1 LAEASAISSRPGL
14 SDRPAVFLTGATGF
28 IGRHVLEALHAA
40 GYRVR
45 ALVRD
50 PADAAQFPE
59 AEVVP
64 GDLRR
69 PGDLARALDGCRY
82 LVHCAALYSFA
93 PRDRPAME
101 AINAA
106 GTAGLL
112 EAARIAGVERAV
124 VTSSAGTAG
133 AASPSDD
140 PRLCGGAAT
149 EADGAAVRTHSAYHR
164 SKVEQERAAVA
175 ARVPAVLV
183 LPTATVGPGDR
194 KPTPTGQLVL
204 DFARGRMFA
213 APPAGGLNMVAVEDV
228 ARAHVLA
235 LERGRPRER
244 YLVGGENLDFDQVWR
259 LLAGVT
265 GRPAPRWHVPP
276 ALALLAGAADELR
289 CRVWPAAVPRIPL
302 EGVRMSFER
311 MCVDSGKARAELGW
325 EPGPVRDALARAVA
339 WYRTHGYLGEAA
351 AAH

>member
-1 LAEASAISSRPGL
+1 LA
-14 SDRPAVFLTGATGF
+14 DRPLVFLTGATGF
-28 IGRHVLEALHAA
+28 IGGHVLAALRAA

-45 ALVRD
+45 ALARD
-50 PADAAQFPE
+50 PDSAARLRPDAE
-59 AEVVP
+59 TVL

-69 PGDLARALDGCRY
+69 AGDLARAMDGCRY

-93 PRDRPAME
+93 PRDRGAMRTV
-101 AINAA
+101 NAA
-106 GTAGLL
+106 GTAALL

-124 VTSSAGTAG
+124 VTSSAGTVG
-133 AASPSDD
+133 AAAD
-140 PRLCGGAAT
+140 GGRAPAET
-149 EADGAAVRTHSAYHR
+149 DGAAGGAHSAYHR
-164 SKVEQERAAVA
+164 SKVEQEHAAAA

-204 DFARGRMFA
+204 DFARGRIFA

-259 LLAGVT
+259 LLAQVT
-265 GRPAPRWHVPP
+265 GRPAPRWRIPV
-276 ALALLAGAADELR
+276 AAALLAAGADELR
-289 CRVWPAAVPRIPL
+289 CRLTPAATPRIPL
-302 EGVRMSFER
+302 EGVRMSVER
-311 MCVDSGKARAELGW
+311 MYVDSAKARAELGW
-325 EPGPVRDALARAVA
+325 DPGPVRDALARAVA
-339 WYRTHGYLGEAA
+339 WYRANGYLTPTPPL
-351 AAH
+351 H